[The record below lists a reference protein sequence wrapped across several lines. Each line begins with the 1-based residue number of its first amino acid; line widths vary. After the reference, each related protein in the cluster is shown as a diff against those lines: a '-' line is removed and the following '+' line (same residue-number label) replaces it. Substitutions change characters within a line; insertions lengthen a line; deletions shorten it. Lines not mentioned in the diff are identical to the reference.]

1 MSYENQTRES
11 IIFISPESNFYTAL
25 WKNGDR
31 SSFKKLGIFSPPNFR
46 GDIVQDMD
54 VKSISYPITCFFD
67 GLNHIKDAQKFEKS
81 LHTEKGVWD
90 IGHPV
95 YGSLSLQLVDW
106 KQINDP
112 TGDAAVTVFETNWLE
127 PANIERLI
135 SADELGFEALLS
147 CLNAI
152 EDGILQL
159 QQLRSDL
166 YAAVQ
171 GALNMINTISGLA
184 DSLFAELAA
193 TENIVNDAFNQAK
206 NTLAS
211 ASTSF
216 QSDPSNTDLQAD
228 VANAM
233 IDVISVPLEAN
244 SEYDTR
250 IDYYNSMLTE
260 LKAVKPTGNTP
271 EDFNKALFYE
281 IGIIGVLISTSRI
294 IVTSEFKTRVEVL
307 SAIEKVTQIYNDCI
321 TELDSIQE
329 LFQ

>member
-25 WKNGDR
+25 WKNNDR
-31 SSFKKLGIFSPPNFR
+31 SVEKKLGIFDCPNVKGSF
-46 GDIVQDMD
+46 IQDMST
-54 VKSISYPITCFFD
+54 KSTSYPLTVYFD
-67 GLNHIKDAQKFEKS
+67 GLNHYDTANKFFKS
-81 LHTEKGVWD
+81 LKDEVGQWEITHPTKGQL
-90 IGHPV
+90 I
-95 YGSLSLQLVDW
+95 LQLVSAREVT
-106 KQINDP
+106 DP
-112 TGDAAVTVFETNWLE
+112 VDAAAFTMFETQWLE

-206 NTLAS
+206 NTLSS

-216 QSDPSNTDLQAD
+216 QADPSNTDLQAD

-233 IDVISVPLEAN
+233 IDVISVPLESN

-250 IDYYNSMLTE
+250 IDYYNNLLTE
-260 LKAVKPTGNTP
+260 LKSVKPTGNTP